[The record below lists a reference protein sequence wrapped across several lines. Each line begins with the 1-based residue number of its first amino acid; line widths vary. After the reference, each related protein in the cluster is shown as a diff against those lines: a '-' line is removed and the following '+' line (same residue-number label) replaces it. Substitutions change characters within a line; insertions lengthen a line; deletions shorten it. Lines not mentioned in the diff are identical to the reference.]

1 MSAVAVTAPSAL
13 PPLALYVHFPWCVR
27 KCPYCDFN
35 SHALQPEQQGAVP
48 EREYLAALL
57 ADLDRDLADH
67 PPAVREVGSIF
78 MGGGTPSLFAPAT
91 LAALLAAVRTRLP
104 LAPDLEVTLEANPG
118 TVEHARFVGYR
129 EAGISRI
136 SLGVQSFDDAKL
148 RVLGRIHGGDEAR
161 RAADEVQRAGFD
173 TFNLDLMCA
182 LPDQDAAGAIA
193 DVTTALA
200 LGAPH
205 VSHYEL
211 TMEPNTLFHARPP
224 KGLPDADRA
233 AEVQAAAHGPLREA
247 GFERYEVSAWAR
259 PGHRCRHNLNY
270 WRFGDYLGIGAGA
283 HGKLTVPDGAE
294 LPAIVRTT
302 KQKHPARYL
311 ATAAGSERLVAV
323 ERIGTGSRPFEFMLN
338 ALRLAEGFDEALF
351 EQRTGLPFSAIA
363 ADCQRLAARGLL
375 VRRGPGWAATPFG
388 FERLNDLLIELMP
401 T

>member
-1 MSAVAVTAPSAL
+1 MAAVTAL

-35 SHALQPEQQGAVP
+35 SHALQGAVP

-57 ADLDRDLADH
+57 ADLDQDLAEH
-67 PPAVREVGSIF
+67 PHARREVGTIF
-78 MGGGTPSLFAPAT
+78 MGGGTPSLFAPAVLAEL
-91 LAALLAAVRTRLP
+91 LAALRARLP

-129 EAGISRI
+129 EAGITRI
-136 SLGVQSFDDAKL
+136 SLGVQSFDDAAL

-161 RAADEVQRAGFD
+161 RAAEEVQRAGFA

-182 LPDQDAAGAIA
+182 LPDQSAALAIA

-211 TMEPNTLFHARPP
+211 TLEPNTLFHARPP
-224 KGLPDADRA
+224 AGLPDPDRA
-233 AEVQAAAHGPLREA
+233 AEVQAAAHAPLVEA
-247 GFERYEVSAWAR
+247 GLERYEVSAWAR

-283 HGKLTVPDGAE
+283 HGKLTAPDGA
-294 LPAIVRTT
+294 LLRTT
-302 KQKHPARYL
+302 KHKHPARYL
-311 ATAAGSERLVAV
+311 ADAASAARRVAL
-323 ERIGTGSRPFEFMLN
+323 EPIAPAARPFEFMLN

-351 EQRTGLPFSAIA
+351 EQRTGLPFASVAPA
-363 ADCQRLAARGLL
+363 CARLAARGLL
-375 VRRGPGWAATPFG
+375 VRRGTAWSASPFG
-388 FERLNDLLIELMP
+388 FERLNDLLLEFMP
-401 T
+401 A